1 METLRPFQDR
11 FLAAATA
18 PGIDCAALSLP
29 RGNGKSWL
37 AARLAIQV
45 LSPGDA
51 LFRSG
56 TESVLCAAS
65 IEQSRI
71 VFRFVREFLEPMG
84 GYRFLDSF
92 TRCAVTHKPTNT
104 RLRVLGSNGKTAF
117 GLVGCPGAW
126 ETNGG
131 QLLHDAIETAKG
143 KPGSPLRSVYIGTMA
158 PATGGW
164 WHDMIEAGSH
174 GSTYVQVLQGDR
186 KTWDQ
191 WATIRKAN
199 PLTSISADFR
209 KKLLEE
215 RDAARE
221 DSRLKARFCSFRLNL
236 PTSDESEILLSV
248 DDWERV
254 TSRDVPPRDGLPVFS
269 YDLGGGRSWSAA
281 VALWRNGRT
290 EALAV
295 APGVPSLED
304 QEKRDKAPAGLYRR
318 LEAGGRLLVADGV
331 RVPSP
336 ALLHGAAV
344 EAWGGPEII
353 MCDRFRFPELA
364 DSVNGT
370 RLIPRVTTWSEASED
385 IRGLRKLAAD
395 GPLSVAAGSRERPGL
410 PAVLSSTG
418 AKIGPPG
425 ASPGCAVCA
434 FWTFWRVG
442 LNQPKTYPI
451 HGPKTSLGAHLSNR
465 GVLRYV
471 RGLETPATAI
481 RA

>member
-1 METLRPFQDR
+1 MDLRPFQDR
-11 FLAAATA
+11 FLSAATA
-18 PGIDCAALSLP
+18 PGIDTACLSLP

-45 LSPGDA
+45 LSPGDP

-71 VFRFVREFLEPMG
+71 VFRFVREVLEPMG

-92 TRCAVTHKPTNT
+92 TRIGVYHVASNT

-117 GLVGCPGAW
+117 GLVGCPWAICDEPGAW

-164 WHDMIEAGSH
+164 WHEMIAAGSH
-174 GSTYVQVLQGDR
+174 GSTYVQAIQGDR
-186 KTWDQ
+186 KTWDK

-209 KKLLEE
+209 KKLLAE
-215 RDAARE
+215 RDAARA
-221 DSRLKARFCSFRLNL
+221 DSRLKARFLSYRLNL
-236 PTSDESEILLSV
+236 PSADASAVLLTL

-254 TSRDVPPRDGLPVFS
+254 MARPVPERAGMPVFG
-269 YDLGGGRSWSAA
+269 YDLGGGRAWSAA

-290 EALAV
+290 ECLAV

-304 QEKRDKAPAGLYRR
+304 QEKRDKVPAGLYRK

-344 EAWGGPEII
+344 AAWGGPELI
-353 MCDRFRFPELA
+353 MCDRFRYPELQ
-364 DSVNGT
+364 DSVNGARLVPRIT
-370 RLIPRVTTWSEASED
+370 RWSEASED
-385 IRGLRKLAAD
+385 IRALRKLAAD
-395 GPLSVAAGSRERPGL
+395 GPLSVEVASRALLGASLAVAVVKNDDQGSVRLVKKGNNNVARDDCASGLVLVAGCFARWIRRPR
-410 PAVLSSTG
+410 PVVRAVL
-418 AKIGPPG
+418 
-425 ASPGCAVCA
+425 
-434 FWTFWRVG
+434 VG
-442 LNQPKTYPI
+442 
-451 HGPKTSLGAHLSNR
+451 
-465 GVLRYV
+465 
-471 RGLETPATAI
+471 
-481 RA
+481 